1 VSEGGGRP
9 VRILLCDDHRLL
21 GEAFATALR
30 THGYEVVAVTV
41 TPEAGYRAVLEHDPD
56 VCVLDLY
63 FPDGSGLE
71 AAVKITSSG
80 RPCKVLMLSACS
92 DPDLINA
99 ALAAGAAGFV
109 LKDESIGGILRA
121 LDRLA
126 AGEVAVDPAL
136 QRAAISTRTA
146 SRRTESER
154 LRFLTPRE
162 REALRRLAEG
172 ESTKE
177 IARAMH
183 VAHSTA
189 RTHVQNVL
197 TKLGVRSRLQAAALV
212 AKEGLSGE
220 LETLIPRP
228 RYATADDLSD
238 RARRSSVPSPRGVA
252 EDHSWLE
259 GATWGSRALAE

>member
-1 VSEGGGRP
+1 M
-9 VRILLCDDHRLL
+9 RILLCDDHRLL
-21 GEAFATALR
+21 VEAFATALR
-30 THGYEVVAVTV
+30 SHGHEVVAVTT
-41 TPEAGYRAVLEHDPD
+41 TPEDGYQAVLEHDPD

-63 FPDGSGLE
+63 FPGGSGVD

-80 RPCKVLMLSACS
+80 RACKVLMLSACS
-92 DPDLINA
+92 DPELINA

-109 LKDESIGGILRA
+109 LKDQSIGGILRA
-121 LDRLA
+121 LDQLA
-126 AGEVAVDPAL
+126 TGQMAVDPAL
-136 QRAAISTRTA
+136 LHAVRPVAAA
-146 SRRTESER
+146 RRTESER

-177 IARAMH
+177 IARAMQ

-212 AKEGLSGE
+212 AREGLADE
-220 LETLIPRP
+220 LVPKPRFP
-228 RYATADDLSD
+228 AMDDLSGGVSWNAVPAP
-238 RARRSSVPSPRGVA
+238 RAVVENRL
-252 EDHSWLE
+252 WLE
-259 GATWGSRALAE
+259 AAGYGGSRAAE

>member
-1 VSEGGGRP
+1 M
-9 VRILLCDDHRLL
+9 RILLCDDHRLL
-21 GEAFATALR
+21 VEAFATALQS
-30 THGYEVVAVTV
+30 HGHEVVAATT
-41 TPEAGYRAVLEHDPD
+41 TPEDGYRAVMEHDPE

-63 FPDGSGLE
+63 FPEGSGLD
-71 AAVKITSSG
+71 AAIKITSSG

-99 ALAAGAAGFV
+99 ALTAGAAGFV
-109 LKDESIGGILRA
+109 LKDESIDGILRA

-126 AGEVAVDPAL
+126 IGEVALDPTL
-136 QRAAISTRTA
+136 LHAAISVRTA
-146 SRRTESER
+146 GRRTESEQ

-162 REALRRLAEG
+162 REALRRLTEG

-197 TKLGVRSRLQAAALV
+197 TKLGVSSRLQAAALV
-212 AKEGLSGE
+212 AREGLADE
-220 LETLIPRP
+220 LDNLVPQP
-228 RYATADDLSD
+228 RYHATDDISGGS
-238 RARRSSVPSPRGVA
+238 RRRSAPSPRDLVD
-252 EDHSWLE
+252 DHV
-259 GATWGSRALAE
+259 